1 MDHLLTSRKASRKDH
16 PSGAGHTA
24 RGRRDLPRRTRVP
37 PKSCAR
43 PRCPHAQPHR
53 SSSFHHLPCCLSS
66 SFSEQYGVQ
75 RNRGQLTNNPKSWVA
90 EQWGEVMSD
99 RVIAPWELADA
110 GLDTVAGGR
119 VGTAFQVDLPGYGT
133 LTATTF
139 GNGNVSK
146 ADAIDHSQ
154 TDQVFPG
161 IGTAT

>member
-75 RNRGQLTNNPKSWVA
+75 RNRGQLTQTMRSAGMDTERRRLV
-90 EQWGEVMSD
+90 S
-99 RVIAPWELADA
+99 LA
-110 GLDTVAGGR
+110 
-119 VGTAFQVDLPGYGT
+119 LPPRS
-133 LTATTF
+133 
-139 GNGNVSK
+139 VSK
-146 ADAIDHSQ
+146 FQKSDSAPCDIVLDVCSAECQ
-154 TDQVFPG
+154 G
-161 IGTAT
+161 